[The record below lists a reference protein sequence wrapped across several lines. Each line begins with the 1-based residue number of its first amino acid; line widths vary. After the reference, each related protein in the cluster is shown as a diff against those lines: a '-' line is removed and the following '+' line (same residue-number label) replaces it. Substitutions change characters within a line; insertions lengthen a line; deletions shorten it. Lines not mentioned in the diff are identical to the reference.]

1 MREDSGRRTLRRLT
15 GGLAALGTVAAV
27 LGGAAGTARAE
38 EPRYRVALEAELGL
52 PLPGSKLQQPWFHA
66 TLERPEETVSREF
79 VLTYDFAEIASFV
92 DVKVRAADDRWCSI
106 AGTTMTCRQTVPGT
120 AMLLPVPELRAAQ
133 GSRNGQSGRLKVTA
147 ASEGITVEGSSTLVR
162 VGGPDLAAVR
172 VPLKDDPSV
181 GEVQNPRY
189 SFTNKG
195 TLPAAGVLLVL
206 TGTRGVELPRTAGNC
221 EYADLPGP
229 ERTALAL
236 CSFPGTY
243 EPGATYRADRGIAV
257 KTGTRA
263 YVDQLSYEFL
273 EDTPAERAK
282 QRGELTFTQGTGPAV
297 VMEKAGTSARS
308 TDLYIWDNAGW
319 WEPRARNTADFQAV
333 GDTATGAKGEHV
345 TVDLGFRN
353 NGPAWVTGTSGGDPR
368 SVGAVEF
375 LVPPGTRVTKVPD
388 GCYGFSVDRK
398 KGYGEEPGAPLYVC
412 DQGTYILEDARA
424 DLPFVLLVE
433 RDVENAKGRIKV
445 TSTYY
450 GGLDG
455 HDKKPAN
462 DSAAVVV
469 NPVDEPGDGSGG
481 TSSGGTTA
489 GGTSSGGSDGGAA
502 ASGGSSS
509 GGSTGTAGTA
519 GTAGGDLASTG
530 SPVLPVAIGAAAAV
544 LAGGV
549 LFTVVRRRRGTV

>member
-1 MREDSGRRTLRRLT
+1 MREVGGRRTLRRLT
-15 GGLAALGTVAAV
+15 GGLAALGAMAAV

-38 EPRYRVALEAELGL
+38 EPGYRVALEAELGL

-66 TLERPEETVSREF
+66 TLERPAGDTDAREY
-79 VLTYDFAEIASFV
+79 VLTYDFSEIASFV
-92 DVKVRAADDRWCSI
+92 DVKVRAIDARFCAI
-106 AGTTMTCRQTVPGT
+106 AGTTMTCRHTVEGEI
-120 AMLLPVPELRAAQ
+120 ASVGVPELLAAQ

-147 ASEGITVEGSSTLVR
+147 ASEGIVIEGSSTLVR

-172 VPLKDDPSV
+172 VPLKDSPSV

-195 TLPAAGVLLVL
+195 TLPAAGVLLAL
-206 TGTRGVELPRTAGNC
+206 TGTRGLELPRTAGNC

-229 ERTALAL
+229 EQTVFAL

-257 KTGTRA
+257 RTGTRA
-263 YVDQLSYEFL
+263 YVDRLSYRFL

-282 QRGELTFTQGTGPAV
+282 LRGKLSFTQGSGPAV
-297 VMEKAGTSARS
+297 VMEKTGASARS
-308 TDLYIWDNAGW
+308 TDLYIFDNDGW

-375 LVPPGTRVTKVPD
+375 LVPPGTRVTEVPD
-388 GCYGFSVDRK
+388 GCHGYSVDRK
-398 KGYGEEPGAPLYVC
+398 KSYGEEPGAPLYVC
-412 DQGTYILEDARA
+412 GQGTFILEDARA
-424 DLPFVLLVE
+424 DLPFVLLIE
-433 RDVENAKGRIKV
+433 KDVENAKGRIKV

-450 GGLDG
+450 GGHG
-455 HDKKPAN
+455 EHDKKPSN

-469 NPVDEPGDGSGG
+469 NPVDEPGDGSGD
-481 TSSGGTTA
+481 TSSGGSAA

-502 ASGGSSS
+502 ASGGSSA
-509 GGSTGTAGTA
+509 GGSTGAT
-519 GTAGGDLASTG
+519 GGNLASTG
-530 SPVLPVAIGAAAAV
+530 SPVLPVAFGAAAAV

-549 LFTVVRRRRGTV
+549 LFAVVRRRRGTV